1 MSLYPILFILVINSV
16 VHVKAVEVKSSGH
29 SDLCTVYYPIKT
41 ELRTIYKMNSF

>member
-16 VHVKAVEVKSSGH
+16 VKAVEVKSSGH